1 VAGWGRL
8 STGQRISDGGR
19 ARSGV
24 ILDRMNPESTPEW
37 LALLELQSS
46 IVSRGQAL
54 RHGLD
59 DDRIENRLRSG
70 RWRAIQWG
78 VYATLSGSLSR
89 EAELWAAVLRA
100 GPGAALSHQT
110 AAELLGLTGD
120 RSDIIHVA
128 VPSGR
133 HPGPIWGAVVHQS
146 TRTAAATHPVQL
158 PPRTRVE
165 ETTLDLTQSAA
176 SFNEAYDWLCRAISG
191 RLTTAARLRA
201 ALDARPKVR
210 WRTGLIIA
218 LAEAG
223 SGVHSILERRY
234 VRDVERPHGLPA
246 ATRQART
253 AHRPRSRYV
262 DNLYE
267 EAGLAVELDGQAAH
281 GLEQRR
287 AEMGRDNAHAAAGIL
302 TLRYSWAD
310 VTERPCAVARQVADV
325 MASRGISVALR
336 PCSPTCPVNADR
348 RMLSS

>member
-1 VAGWGRL
+1 
-8 STGQRISDGGR
+8 
-19 ARSGV
+19 
-24 ILDRMNPESTPEW
+24 MNPESTPEW
-37 LALLELQSS
+37 LALLDLQSG

-54 RHGLD
+54 PLGLD

-78 VYATLSGSLSR
+78 VYATFSGSLSR

-100 GPGAALSHQT
+100 GAGAALSHQT
-110 AAELLGLTGD
+110 AAELVGLAAD
-120 RSDIIHVA
+120 RSDIIHVT
-128 VPSGR
+128 VPPGR
-133 HPGPIWGAVVHQS
+133 HPGPIRGAVVQQS
-146 TRTAAATHPVQL
+146 SRIAAATHPVQL

-176 SFNEAYDWLCRAISG
+176 SFDEAYDWLGRAISG

-201 ALDARPKVR
+201 ALDARPRVR
-210 WRTGLIIA
+210 WRAGLVIA

-253 AHRPRSRYV
+253 RQPRSRYL
-262 DNLYE
+262 DNLYK

-281 GLEQRR
+281 GLAQRR
-287 AEMGRDNAHAAAGIL
+287 ADMRRDNAHAAAGIL

-310 VTERPCAVARQVADV
+310 VTERPCAVAQEVAAV
-325 MASRGISVALR
+325 LATRGVPVTLR
-336 PCSPTCPVNADR
+336 PCRPACPISVTR
-348 RMLSS
+348 RSRSS

>member
-1 VAGWGRL
+1 V
-8 STGQRISDGGR
+8 DGGW
-19 ARSGV
+19 ARSGA

-37 LALLELQSS
+37 LALVELQSG
-46 IVSRGQAL
+46 IVSRPQVL
-54 RHGLD
+54 SHGLD

-70 RWRAIQWG
+70 RWRAIQRG
-78 VYATLSGSLSR
+78 VYATFSGRLSR

-100 GPGAALSHQT
+100 GPGAALSHET
-110 AAELLGLTGD
+110 AAELLGLTGN

-133 HPGPIWGAVVHQS
+133 HPGPIRGAVAHQS
-146 TRTAAATHPVQL
+146 SRIAAARHPVQL

-253 AHRPRSRYV
+253 AHQPGSRYV

-281 GLEQRR
+281 GLAQRR
-287 AEMGRDNAHAAAGIL
+287 ADMRRDNAHAAAGIL

-310 VTERPCAVARQVADV
+310 VTERPCAVAQEVGAV
-325 MASRGISVALR
+325 MASRGVSVSLR
-336 PCSPTCPVNADR
+336 PCTPTCPIPADR
-348 RMLSS
+348 RMRSS

>member
-1 VAGWGRL
+1 
-8 STGQRISDGGR
+8 
-19 ARSGV
+19 
-24 ILDRMNPESTPEW
+24 MNPESTPEW
-37 LALLELQSS
+37 LALLELQSG
-46 IVSRGQAL
+46 IISRGQAL

-78 VYATLSGSLSR
+78 VYATRSGSLSR

-120 RSDIIHVA
+120 RSAVIHIAVA
-128 VPSGR
+128 SGR

-146 TRTAAATHPVQL
+146 RRVAAATHPVQL
-158 PPRTRVE
+158 PPRTRLE
-165 ETTLDLTQSAA
+165 ETALDLTQSAA
-176 SFNEAYDWLCRAISG
+176 SFDEAYDWLCRAISG

-210 WRTGLIIA
+210 WRTGLVIA

-246 ATRQART
+246 ATRQVRT

-281 GLEQRR
+281 GVAQRR
-287 AEMGRDNAHAAAGIL
+287 ADMRRDNAHAAAGIV

-310 VTERPCAVARQVADV
+310 VTERPCAVAREIADV
-325 MASRGISVALR
+325 MASRGNSVPLR
-336 PCSPTCPVNADR
+336 PCTPTCPAGTDR
-348 RMLSS
+348 RMRSS